1 MILKRKLKII
11 ILSVLVLSIGVLS
24 NASTVYITSE
34 NNITCAVSANPITL
48 HTPNGSSVTAYVY
61 TEGWTS
67 VGKNSI
73 KNYFVSTY
81 PNATF
86 ISEAT
91 TTYNGN
97 GYAWS
102 MYGYGPT
109 CWLFDNAVANSGMN
123 NYWDDESYVETSQT
137 YADIVYYNGSSYGHS
152 AVPSSTVSGMYESKW
167 NDGPLMR
174 HAIGYGPSYFYM
186 SSRKYYAK
194 YPKISGHDIISNTYS
209 GTFSV
214 NCIPKNT
221 TLSWSYDTSKFTKV
235 SSSGTNIKLKPKTT
249 STVGVGTL
257 TANFKNS
264 SGTVLYSCSYAIY
277 INRLPSINVQSLRVV
292 RSSDGVEVYP
302 SYVGLC
308 PNTYYYAYITGTNP
322 SFSYN
327 WDMNYATVYS
337 SGYAQAYF
345 QTNDVGWTFLDLYAT
360 DTTANITE
368 QIYGVTLYGGDS
380 CN

>member
-1 MILKRKLKII
+1 MNTYNKYCRLLLLAISLMCDYNL
-11 ILSVLVLSIGVLS
+11 
-24 NASTVYITSE
+24 NASISVQIFSE
-34 NNITCAVSANPITL
+34 NGIECWVSRNNLTL
-48 HTPNGSSVTAYVY
+48 MTPNGSIVNAY
-61 TEGWTS
+61 TSSEGWS
-67 VGKNSI
+67 SQQKHEIEMFFIQVYSQA
-73 KNYFVSTY
+73 TY
-81 PNATF
+81 RNEP
-86 ISEAT
+86 T

-97 GYAWS
+97 GYAWNGVEGGV
-102 MYGYGPT
+102 Y
-109 CWLFDNAVANSGMN
+109 CWLNSDSIETSGMH
-123 NYWDDESYVETSQT
+123 NYWDDDSYVETTQT
-137 YADIVYYNGSSYGHS
+137 YATKAFYYSGNHTAILSS
-152 AVPSSTVSGMYESKW
+152 VSGMYESKW
-167 NDGPLMR
+167 SDGPLMR
-174 HAIGYGPSYFYM
+174 HAIDYGPWYYSM
-186 SSRKYYAK
+186 SNRKYYAK

-235 SSSGTNIKLKPKTT
+235 SSSGTNIKLKPKNT

-277 INRLPSINVQSLRVV
+277 INRLPSISVQSLRVV

-308 PNTYYYAYITGTNP
+308 PNTYYYAYLTGTTYG
-322 SFSYN
+322 FTYT

-337 SGYAQAYF
+337 SSYNQAYF
-345 QTNDVGWTFLDLYAT
+345 QTDSQGWTFLDLYAT